1 MRFCHNFSLCSL
13 SLFLHATANCC
24 NFLQVFECLLMPT
37 QTLIGLMSGTSH
49 DGVDAALVDISF
61 ARKRFQI
68 QQRAFRSFPYSPP
81 VRERLLR
88 LSQGAPVDAGEIAQV
103 NVLVGELF
111 AKAARKLCQVAKI
124 SPDSVAAIGSH
135 GHTIYHRP
143 RQQPGPGSTLQ
154 IGEPAVIAAQTGI
167 TTVADF
173 RPADVAM
180 RGEGAPL
187 VPYVHYFLF
196 HQPQRSI
203 AVHNIGGIA
212 NLTYL
217 PVKQGLDGVLAF
229 DTGPGNMVIDGTV
242 QAVSDG
248 KKLYDKD
255 GRLARAGTAHT
266 RLLSELL
273 RHSYFR
279 RQPPKSTG
287 REEFGEAYI
296 QQFLE
301 KTKTLQLSAE
311 DKVATATALTVES
324 MARAYRHFV
333 CPRGPLDEILL
344 TGGGSLNPVL
354 REQLAQALP
363 QVQVRTL
370 EEIGFESQALEALAF
385 AVLAYAT
392 LHGMPSN
399 VIGATGA
406 RRPVVLGKVVPGR
419 NYRSTRLS

>member
-1 MRFCHNFSLCSL
+1 
-13 SLFLHATANCC
+13 
-24 NFLQVFECLLMPT
+24 MPT
-37 QTLIGLMSGTSH
+37 QKLIGLMSGTSH
-49 DGVDAALVDISF
+49 DGVDAALVDMSF
-61 ARKRFQI
+61 TRKRFQI
-68 QQRAFRSFPYSPP
+68 RQLLFRSFPYSLP
-81 VRERLLR
+81 VRERLLHI
-88 LSQGAPVDAGEIAQV
+88 SQGAPVDAGEVAQV

-111 AKAARKLCQVAKI
+111 AKAALKLCRAAKI
-124 SPDSVAAIGSH
+124 APDSITAIGSH

-143 RQQPGPGSTLQ
+143 GQRPGPGSTLQ

-173 RPADVAM
+173 RPADVAVG
-180 RGEGAPL
+180 GEGAPL

-196 HQPQRSI
+196 HEPQRSV

-217 PVKQGLDGVLAF
+217 PAKQGLDGVIAF

-242 QAVSDG
+242 QAVSG
-248 KKLYDKD
+248 GQKLYDKD
-255 GRLARAGTAHT
+255 GHLAHAGTVHT
-266 RLLSELL
+266 DLVAELL
-273 RHSYFR
+273 RHPYFH

-296 QQFLE
+296 QQFLIQAS
-301 KTKTLQLSAE
+301 QLSAE
-311 DKVATATALTVES
+311 DKVATATSLTVES
-324 MARAYRHFV
+324 IARAYQNFV
-333 CPRGPLDEILL
+333 CPCGPLDEILL
-344 TGGGSLNPVL
+344 TGGGSLNPVIH
-354 REQLAQALP
+354 EQLAQALP
-363 QVQVRTL
+363 EIQVRTI

-399 VIGATGA
+399 VMAATGA
-406 RRPVVLGKVVPGR
+406 QSPAVLGKIVPGH

>member
-1 MRFCHNFSLCSL
+1 
-13 SLFLHATANCC
+13 
-24 NFLQVFECLLMPT
+24 MPT

-49 DGVDAALVDISF
+49 DGIDAALVDISF

-68 QQRAFRSFPYSPP
+68 QQRAFRSFPYSVP
-81 VRERLLR
+81 VRERLLQ
-88 LSQGAPVDAGEIAQV
+88 LSQGASVDAGEVAQV
-103 NVLVGELF
+103 NVLLGELF
-111 AKAARKLCQVAKI
+111 AKAALKLCQAAKI
-124 SPDSVAAIGSH
+124 SLDSVAAIGSH

-143 RQQPGPGSTLQ
+143 RQRPGAGSTLQ

-180 RGEGAPL
+180 GGEGAPL

-196 HQPQRSI
+196 HQPGRSV
-203 AVHNIGGIA
+203 AVHNVGGIA

-217 PVKQGLDGVLAF
+217 PAKQDLDGVLAF
-229 DTGPGNMVIDGTV
+229 DTGPGNMVIDGAV
-242 QAVSDG
+242 QAVSGG

-255 GRLARAGTAHT
+255 GRLARAGTADT
-266 RLLSELL
+266 RLLSKLL
-273 RHSYFR
+273 RNPYFR

-301 KTKTLQLSAE
+301 KAVQLSAE
-311 DKVATATALTVES
+311 DTVATATALTVES
-324 MARAYRHFV
+324 MARAYRNFV

-344 TGGGSLNPVL
+344 TGGGSLNSVL

-363 QVQVRTL
+363 EVQMRTL

-406 RRPVVLGKVVPGR
+406 RSPVVLGKVVPGR

>member
-1 MRFCHNFSLCSL
+1 
-13 SLFLHATANCC
+13 
-24 NFLQVFECLLMPT
+24 
-37 QTLIGLMSGTSH
+37 MSGTSH

-68 QQRAFRSFPYSPP
+68 QQRAFRSFPYSRP
-81 VRERLLR
+81 VRERLLH
-88 LSQGAPVDAGEIAQV
+88 LSQGTSIDAAEVAQV
-103 NVLVGELF
+103 NVLVGALF
-111 AKAARKLCQVAKI
+111 AKAALTLCQVAKI

-135 GHTIYHRP
+135 GHTIYHQPHQR
-143 RQQPGPGSTLQ
+143 PGPGSTLQ

-180 RGEGAPL
+180 GGEGAPL

-196 HQPQRSI
+196 HQPRRSI

-217 PVKQGLDGVLAF
+217 PAQQGLDGVLAF

-242 QAVSDG
+242 QSVSGG

-255 GRLARAGTAHT
+255 GRLARAGMVHSC
-266 RLLSELL
+266 LLSELL
-273 RHSYFR
+273 RHPYFR

-301 KTKTLQLSAE
+301 KVSQLSAE

-324 MARAYRHFV
+324 MARAYRDFV
-333 CPRGPLDEILL
+333 CPRGRLDEILL
-344 TGGGSLNPVL
+344 TGGGSLNPVV
-354 REQLAQALP
+354 REQLAGALP
-363 QVQVRTL
+363 EVAVRTL
-370 EEIGFESQALEALAF
+370 EEIGFEGQALEALAF

-392 LHGMPSN
+392 LHGMPAN

-406 RRPVVLGKVVPGR
+406 RSPVVLGKVVPGR
-419 NYRSTRLS
+419 NYRGTRLSDQLTSRRQ

>member
-1 MRFCHNFSLCSL
+1 
-13 SLFLHATANCC
+13 
-24 NFLQVFECLLMPT
+24 MPI

-49 DGVDAALVDISF
+49 DGIDAALVDISF

-68 QQRAFRSFPYSPP
+68 RQRAFRSFAYSQP

-88 LSQGAPVDAGEIAQV
+88 LSQGALVGAGEVAQV

-111 AKAARKLCQVAKI
+111 AKAALKLCQVAQI
-124 SPDSVAAIGSH
+124 SPDCVAAIGSH

-143 RQQPGPGSTLQ
+143 RQRPGPGSTLQ

-173 RPADVAM
+173 RPADVAT

-217 PVKQGLDGVLAF
+217 PAKMGLEGVLAF
-229 DTGPGNMVIDGTV
+229 DTGPGNMVIDGAV

-255 GRLARAGTAHT
+255 GRLARAGIVHT

-273 RHSYFR
+273 RHPYFR
-279 RQPPKSTG
+279 RRPPKSTG
-287 REEFGEAYI
+287 REEFGGAYI
-296 QQFLE
+296 QQFV
-301 KTKTLQLSAE
+301 KKAKTLQLSAE
-311 DKVATATALTVES
+311 DTVATATALTVES
-324 MARAYRHFV
+324 MARAYRNFV

-354 REQLAQALP
+354 RQQLAQALP
-363 QVQVRTL
+363 EVQVRTL

-406 RRPVVLGKVVPGR
+406 RSPVVLGKVVPGR
-419 NYRSTRLS
+419 NYRSTQLSGQLTPRHQ

>member
-1 MRFCHNFSLCSL
+1 
-13 SLFLHATANCC
+13 
-24 NFLQVFECLLMPT
+24 MPT

-49 DGVDAALVDISF
+49 DGIDAALVDISF

-68 QQRAFRSFPYSPP
+68 QQRAFRSFPYSVP
-81 VRERLLR
+81 VRERLLQ
-88 LSQGAPVDAGEIAQV
+88 LSQGASVDAGEVAQV
-103 NVLVGELF
+103 NVLLGELF
-111 AKAARKLCQVAKI
+111 AKAALKLCQAAKI
-124 SPDSVAAIGSH
+124 SLDSVAAIGSH

-143 RQQPGPGSTLQ
+143 RQRPGAGSTLQ

-180 RGEGAPL
+180 GGEGAPL

-196 HQPQRSI
+196 HQPGRSV
-203 AVHNIGGIA
+203 AVHNVGGIA

-217 PVKQGLDGVLAF
+217 PAKQDLDGVLAF
-229 DTGPGNMVIDGTV
+229 DTGPGNMVIDGAV
-242 QAVSDG
+242 QAVSGG

-255 GRLARAGTAHT
+255 GRLARAGTADT
-266 RLLSELL
+266 RLLSKLL
-273 RHSYFR
+273 RHPYFR

-301 KTKTLQLSAE
+301 KAVQLSAE
-311 DKVATATALTVES
+311 DTVATATALTVES
-324 MARAYRHFV
+324 MARAYRNFV

-344 TGGGSLNPVL
+344 TGGGSLNSVL

-363 QVQVRTL
+363 EVQMRTL

-406 RRPVVLGKVVPGR
+406 RSPVVLGKVVPGR

>member
-1 MRFCHNFSLCSL
+1 
-13 SLFLHATANCC
+13 
-24 NFLQVFECLLMPT
+24 MPT
-37 QTLIGLMSGTSH
+37 QIPIGQTFIGLMSGTSH
-49 DGVDAALVDISF
+49 DGIDAVLVDISF
-61 ARKRFQI
+61 ARKRFQV
-68 QQRAFRSFPYSPP
+68 QQRAFRSFPYSLPI
-81 VRERLLR
+81 RERLLR
-88 LSQGAPVDAGEIAQV
+88 LSQGASVDAGEVAQV

-111 AKAARKLCQVAKI
+111 AKAALRLCQAAKI

-135 GHTIYHRP
+135 GHTIYHQP
-143 RQQPGPGSTLQ
+143 RQRPGPGSTLQ
-154 IGEPAVIAAQTGI
+154 IGEPAVIAVQTGI

-180 RGEGAPL
+180 KGEGAPL

-196 HQPQRSI
+196 HQPQTSV
-203 AVHNIGGIA
+203 AVHNVGGIA

-217 PVKQGLDGVLAF
+217 PVKQGIDGVLAF
-229 DTGPGNMVIDGTV
+229 DTGPGNMVIDGIV
-242 QAVSDG
+242 QAVSGG

-255 GRLARAGTAHT
+255 GRLARAGTAHP

-273 RHSYFR
+273 RHPYFR
-279 RQPPKSTG
+279 RRPPKSTG
-287 REEFGEAYI
+287 REEFGEAFI
-296 QQFLE
+296 QDFLQRAAR
-301 KTKTLQLSAE
+301 LQLSAE
-311 DKVATATALTVES
+311 DQVATATALTVES

-333 CPRGPLDEILL
+333 CPRGRLDEILL
-344 TGGGSLNPVL
+344 TGGGGLNPVL
-354 REQLAQALP
+354 REQLAHALP
-363 QVQVRTL
+363 EVRIRTL

-419 NYRSTRLS
+419 NYHSTRLR